1 MQNLYILVL
10 MKEAVLLSVLYWGEQ
25 SLSMTNKP
33 LKLYFVDRCSNNN
46 ATVRYKEMLLN
57 LQAY

>member
-33 LKLYFVDRCSNNN
+33 LKLYFVGRCSNKNLPQL
-46 ATVRYKEMLLN
+46 MLLN